1 VNPIPKG
8 FSASFFKDPL
18 LAEEFR
24 YLIQNNNVLI
34 FKQQFDFDVHGER
47 SQYRKYIKTVL
58 QKFVIRRIE
67 EYISTNNI
75 AHSTSF
81 SKESYISYLVKLYIE
96 GKPKP
101 KACSMIS

>member
-1 VNPIPKG
+1 
-8 FSASFFKDPL
+8 

-47 SQYRKYIKTVL
+47 GQYRKYIKTVL

-75 AHSTSF
+75 AHCTSF